1 MNATPRKVA
10 LVTGASRGVGASVA
24 FERLSFPP
32 ESKCTEMEAPQGGR
46 RVNRQNSVF
55 ATYGSL
61 SVNLTERSFLCY
73 SMRQIKVTRL
83 RNGTFDAEGK
93 CSRHFSVLRPCEI
106 RDFWAQNGSNRTYLF
121 VTVTFTRKRKAGTT
135 GEEGMSQE
143 LEIVLTP
150 RGRNKLEQRLDYLR
164 NVQRREVAERIRD
177 SKQYGD
183 LTENAEYEG
192 AKNEQALVEGQI
204 SELRRVLQIAQ
215 VLEESDISTDHVG
228 IGSIVQMTNLDND
241 DEWELTL
248 VSSVEADPD
257 NDLISDETPIGQALV
272 GKKVNDIVQ
281 IQVPNGTLR
290 YRIESIR
297 K

>member
-1 MNATPRKVA
+1 
-10 LVTGASRGVGASVA
+10 
-24 FERLSFPP
+24 
-32 ESKCTEMEAPQGGR
+32 
-46 RVNRQNSVF
+46 
-55 ATYGSL
+55 
-61 SVNLTERSFLCY
+61 
-73 SMRQIKVTRL
+73 
-83 RNGTFDAEGK
+83 
-93 CSRHFSVLRPCEI
+93 
-106 RDFWAQNGSNRTYLF
+106 
-121 VTVTFTRKRKAGTT
+121 
-135 GEEGMSQE
+135 MSQE
-143 LEIVLTP
+143 LEIVLTL
-150 RGRNKLEQRLDYLR
+150 RGRDKLEQRLDYLR

-215 VLEESDISTDHVG
+215 VLEESDIPTDHVG

-257 NDLISDETPIGQALV
+257 NDLISDETPIGQALF
-272 GKKVNDIVQ
+272 GKKVQDIVP

>member
-1 MNATPRKVA
+1 
-10 LVTGASRGVGASVA
+10 
-24 FERLSFPP
+24 
-32 ESKCTEMEAPQGGR
+32 
-46 RVNRQNSVF
+46 
-55 ATYGSL
+55 
-61 SVNLTERSFLCY
+61 
-73 SMRQIKVTRL
+73 
-83 RNGTFDAEGK
+83 
-93 CSRHFSVLRPCEI
+93 
-106 RDFWAQNGSNRTYLF
+106 
-121 VTVTFTRKRKAGTT
+121 
-135 GEEGMSQE
+135 MSQE

-150 RGRNKLEQRLDYLR
+150 RGRDKLEQRLDYLR

-215 VLEESDISTDHVG
+215 VLEEGDIPTDNVG
-228 IGSIVQMTNLDND
+228 IGSIVQMTNMDND

-257 NDLISDETPIGQALV
+257 NDLISDETPIGHALF
-272 GKKVNDIVQ
+272 GKKVKDVVQ

-290 YRIESIR
+290 YRIDSIR

>member
-1 MNATPRKVA
+1 
-10 LVTGASRGVGASVA
+10 
-24 FERLSFPP
+24 
-32 ESKCTEMEAPQGGR
+32 
-46 RVNRQNSVF
+46 
-55 ATYGSL
+55 
-61 SVNLTERSFLCY
+61 
-73 SMRQIKVTRL
+73 
-83 RNGTFDAEGK
+83 
-93 CSRHFSVLRPCEI
+93 
-106 RDFWAQNGSNRTYLF
+106 
-121 VTVTFTRKRKAGTT
+121 
-135 GEEGMSQE
+135 MSQE

-150 RGRNKLEQRLDYLR
+150 RGRDKLEQRLDYLR

-215 VLEESDISTDHVG
+215 VLEESDISTDHVS

-257 NDLISDETPIGQALV
+257 NDLISDETPIGQALF
-272 GKKVNDIVQ
+272 GKKVKEVVL

-290 YRIESIR
+290 YRIDSIR